1 MHTTRSHS
9 VRTLALALF
18 GSITLLLSPQAS
30 AQVGP
35 NPGEIP
41 RIEIPGGQ
49 SPTGQSPSTQSP
61 STNQAV
67 DRGVSESQLVRPAI
81 DELLLSSSTP
91 AQPAA
96 STTTP
101 NNQTSSVAQD
111 LQGVN
116 PSSTESQPIGVPA
129 ERTTLFG
136 GSDTAG
142 AEASPFAR
150 GGYLQTIVSLLGV
163 LLLIVG
169 LAQVYKRLARSQGGL
184 VGQIGAGGQ
193 APSGILEVVGRYP
206 ISKGMT
212 LVVLKFDRRILLLSH
227 ATGGRGKSAKVGS
240 MELLCELS
248 DPEEVASILL
258 KARSAAGES
267 IAQSFEQTLR
277 EADGYTDEHL
287 HENDYSSSYG
297 AGMNQAT
304 SPVRFPQQRT
314 EPVRTITSDEGDR
327 AELWSSG
334 QDSRAAA
341 GVLRQR
347 LASMRNGQHTN
358 SEQHG

>member
-1 MHTTRSHS
+1 
-9 VRTLALALF
+9 LALALF
-18 GSITLLLSPQAS
+18 GSITLLLSPQVR

-41 RIEIPGGQ
+41 RIEIPA
-49 SPTGQSPSTQSP
+49 TQSP

-91 AQPAA
+91 TQPAA
-96 STTTP
+96 SSTTP
-101 NNQTSSVAQD
+101 TNQSNGVQSSSVAQD

-358 SEQHG
+358 SEQQG

>member
-18 GSITLLLSPQAS
+18 GSITLLLSPQVR

-41 RIEIPGGQ
+41 RIEIPA
-49 SPTGQSPSTQSP
+49 TQSP

-91 AQPAA
+91 TQPAA
-96 STTTP
+96 SSTTP
-101 NNQTSSVAQD
+101 TNQSNGVQSSSVAQD

-358 SEQHG
+358 SEQQG

>member
-1 MHTTRSHS
+1 MHTPRSYS
-9 VRTLALALF
+9 VSSLALALF
-18 GSITLLLSPQAS
+18 GSITLLLSLEAS

-41 RIEIPGGQ
+41 RIETPAT
-49 SPTGQSPSTQSP
+49 PVPSN
-61 STNQAV
+61 NQANE
-67 DRGVSESQLVRPAI
+67 RGVSESQLVRPAI
-81 DELLLSSSTP
+81 DELLLANARTP
-91 AQPAA
+91 AQPAVNTA
-96 STTTP
+96 QP
-101 NNQTSSVAQD
+101 DRQTSSVAQD

-129 ERTTLFG
+129 ERTKLFG
-136 GSDTAG
+136 SSSTSES
-142 AEASPFAR
+142 AESPFAR

-184 VGQIGAGGQ
+184 VGQVGAGGN

-287 HENDYSSSYG
+287 HESDYSSSYG
-297 AGMNQAT
+297 AGLNQAT

-347 LASMRNGQHTN
+347 LASMRNGHHTD
-358 SEQHG
+358 SEQQG